1 MEKTLHLSLKKL
13 PFEVM
18 VTGEKQEE
26 IRSDSQ
32 WIQSRM
38 YKNGKIRD
46 YDVVKFVNG
55 YGSDKPYFIAKYVE
69 FYRQSKAERYEYSTG
84 FAVVAL
90 PGDYIIIIGKII
102 ETGNLAAL
110 NKAS

>member
-1 MEKTLHLSLKKL
+1 MKTLFLSLHKQA
-13 PFEVM
+13 FEVM

-32 WIQSRM
+32 WIQSRF
-38 YKNGKIRD
+38 YKNGKIKD
-46 YDVVKFVNG
+46 YDLVKCVNG
-55 YGSDKPYFIAKYVE
+55 YGNHRPYFVAKFLE

-90 PGDYIIIIGKII
+90 PGDYIIILGKII
-102 ETGNLAAL
+102 ETGNL
-110 NKAS
+110 K